1 MQDTAMIYSN
11 YSNNYKWIIYYPRGN
26 SLSVWS
32 EILFL
37 VVLAQRRWRRLWYG
51 TWKVSR
57 LFFQDG
63 IPLLHLAHVTW
74 KFPTSVT
81 FFGGSGHLHGIQTKP
96 RLTFAR
102 FTSRCRACFKGQDEA
117 SVYTSRCLY
126 RVTYYP
132 RRSPT
137 SKSKPNNYSWRQQW
151 KRVDTDYKINW
162 SGFKDSSEKWR

>member
-1 MQDTAMIYSN
+1 MIYFN

-26 SLSVWS
+26 SLSVRPGR
-32 EILFL
+32 LFL
-37 VVLAQRRWRRLWYG
+37 IVLAQRCWRRLWYG
-51 TWKVSR
+51 TWNVSR

-63 IPLLHLAHVTW
+63 IAAFSSRPVS
-74 KFPTSVT
+74 FT
-81 FFGGSGHLHGIQTKP
+81 FFGGWGHLHGIQTKP

-102 FTSRCRACFKGQDEA
+102 FTSRCRARFKGQDEA

-137 SKSKPNNYSWRQQW
+137 FKSKPNNYNWRKQW
-151 KRVDTDYKINW
+151 KRADTDYKINW
-162 SGFKDSSEKWR
+162 SGFKHSRGKWR